1 MINIYMKMEHIS
13 LFSRLQFIGGCV
25 AGKKKACEYS
35 PAIVLQLNYTRKNG
49 LIKKSITRQKSLG
62 RNS

>member
-35 PAIVLQLNYTRKNG
+35 PAIILP
-49 LIKKSITRQKSLG
+49 IKLHSQKWT
-62 RNS
+62 NQKIYN